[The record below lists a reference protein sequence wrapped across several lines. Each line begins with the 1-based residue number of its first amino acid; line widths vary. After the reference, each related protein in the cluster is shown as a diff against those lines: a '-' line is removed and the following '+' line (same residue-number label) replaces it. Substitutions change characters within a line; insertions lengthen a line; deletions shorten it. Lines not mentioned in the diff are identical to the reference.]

1 MNNLFS
7 QFSNPQKILSIILIL
22 TVLFIICYFGPGI
35 IKGLYE
41 VGYRTGNAIAS
52 WVKWIGG
59 NQYEPNHFE

>member
-52 WVKWIGG
+52 WVK
-59 NQYEPNHFE
+59 